1 MKLNEL
7 LEIVHAAYPDGITR
21 LCWDEKGQ
29 RARGDQGDTLA
40 AFIVAEIADTYEGMA
55 TTGEQLDDALDALR
69 RAATELGAVIAALE
83 RRKDEYAKTGK

>member
-7 LEIVHAAYPDGITR
+7 MDVVHAGYPDGMTR
-21 LCWDEKGQ
+21 LCWDEKGRQ
-29 RARGDQGDTLA
+29 ARGDQGDTLA
-40 AFIVAEIADTYEGMA
+40 AFIVAEIADTYDGMA

-83 RRKDEYAKTGK
+83 RRKDAHAKTGK